1 MGKLVGNLVHSAHEW
16 RGAMAV
22 AVLLLD
28 AALTV
33 IIVAKVDTAL
43 PSSQGTLDRDR
54 SRGPANRAKS
64 GTMAKVSNRGAA
76 DVAAGSVTLPEARD

>member
-1 MGKLVGNLVHSAHEW
+1 MGKLVGNLVHSAREW

-28 AALTV
+28 AALTM

-43 PSSQGTLDRDR
+43 PSSQG
-54 SRGPANRAKS
+54 AH
-64 GTMAKVSNRGAA
+64 
-76 DVAAGSVTLPEARD
+76 